1 MKKTLI
7 GALLLVSLM
16 TVTMAAAFA
25 YQHNSAAMAGQP
37 EAAAAAAANPDSSQ
51 YDQEKDCCKSK
62 DPHHA
67 EKN

>member
-16 TVTMAAAFA
+16 IATP
-25 YQHNSAAMAGQP
+25 AAMAGQP
-37 EAAAAAAANPDSSQ
+37 EAAAAAAANPDGSQ
-51 YDQEKDCCKSK
+51 YDQEKDCCKPK

>member
-16 TVTMAAAFA
+16 IATMAFA
-25 YQHNSAAMAGQP
+25 YQHNSAATAGQP
-37 EAAAAAAANPDSSQ
+37 EAAAVTAANPDGSQ
-51 YDQEKDCCKSK
+51 YDQEKDCCKPK